1 MADYFTQFS
10 CIFDVGSAENAAL
23 AATIYGELAVE
34 LDQEEGT
41 DLGFEFEV
49 DLEHGSGALR
59 DPGHRIAG
67 QLGGG
72 RTRHGWFVYAPEDP
86 VIDIPRDLQV
96 VLAEA
101 RRRGAEYVLLDCDA
115 VPDQDLPVL
124 HPEFFDGA

>member
-1 MADYFTQFS
+1 MMRQFLDVS
-10 CIFDVGSAENAAL
+10 SGHLTPETWTWLDVQFDE
-23 AATIYGELAVE
+23 
-34 LDQEEGT
+34 
-41 DLGFEFEV
+41 
-49 DLEHGSGALR
+49 GALR

-101 RRRGAEYVLLDCDA
+101 RRRGAEYVLLDLRRCA
-115 VPDQDLPVL
+115 GPGFACPSSGI
-124 HPEFFDGA
+124 P